1 MQVINQEC
9 LIYAYSAKS
18 PVALEVE
25 EGESFLLETHDRFG
39 GIKDFSNILGS
50 DATRINAVTG
60 AVFVKGTKLGGV
72 LKVELQKLE
81 VTQKEGV
88 IVAFPNKGA
97 FGEKIHES
105 RAKVVSLEKGFAIF
119 NKKIKL
125 PLSPHVGRIGVAPA
139 TGDIPTGIPDSH
151 GGNMDNNHFVE
162 GTTFYL
168 PIFHEGALLGAGDFH
183 ALMGDGESA
192 LSGIEVAGRATLRCS
207 VVKDFSLTDPLLVTP
222 EKAMTVASAKTLDE
236 ASRKALDNMAT
247 LLSKTH
253 KIDFVEAAMLVSI
266 AGDVHVCQL
275 VNPQVTVKVMIQ
287 RSLLPLSFLE

>member
-1 MQVINQEC
+1 MRIISQER
-9 LIYAYSAKS
+9 LIYAYSAKN
-18 PVALEVE
+18 PVALEVG
-25 EGESFLLETHDRFG
+25 EGESFLLETHDRFT

-60 AVFVKGTKLGGV
+60 AVFVKGARPGGV
-72 LKVELQKLE
+72 LRVELQKLE
-81 VTQKEGV
+81 ITQKEGV
-88 IVAFPNKGA
+88 ILAFPNKGA
-97 FGEKIHES
+97 FGEKIPES
-105 RAKVVSLEKGFAIF
+105 RAKVVSLEKGFAVF
-119 NKKIKL
+119 NENIKL

-168 PIFHEGALLGAGDFH
+168 PIFHEGGLLGVGDFH

-207 VVKDFSLTDPLLVTP
+207 IIKDFFLADPLLITS
-222 EKAMTVASAKTLDE
+222 EKAMTVASAKTLD
-236 ASRKALDNMAT
+236 AAARKALDNMVV
-247 LLSKTH
+247 LLAKAH
-253 KIDFVEAAMLVSI
+253 KIDYVEAAMLVSI

-275 VNPQVTVKVMIQ
+275 VNPQVTVKVIIQ
-287 RSLLPLSFLE
+287 RSLFPLSFLR